1 MSAIHLFL
9 EENEKIKIKYK
20 NILIEKDIQIQ
31 IYKLEE
37 LLNEN
42 NTEPEIILK
51 YLELK
56 QEIKDEK
63 LPELLD
69 IYKDCIYYETF
80 NNKFGKV
87 KTKKSFILIIK
98 ELFDELKPIS
108 DEQNDDK
115 KIESIKKI
123 AKRENKKYNK
133 TFPLFFEINKELY
146 FNSLYYRF
154 LKKIKRVYND
164 SNKKKIFI
172 KYINN
177 LSTFIHSIY
186 DNFFSYFEKNDIF
199 LLEKYDS
206 KQKND
211 IIFFSYFFSFLI
223 NFNFNIKDYGGFN
236 LYINIFNDSLNHE
249 FYEEIVNIITN
260 DYISYEKIGKNLEIK
275 YSRDNYQILN
285 IENYYIR
292 SLLYEIGNEIV
303 ENFILDRYLRINYYD
318 TDLYIKKHWS
328 ILSHYL
334 NEILCSKTIKSILVF
349 LYSDDKIFLDNII
362 MIDILNDIR
371 FFNFSTN
378 YFCKTE
384 KKYLTIYM
392 RSFPSN
398 RNLDEHNQ
406 IIYLTTFLISC
417 IHEIIGNLFLLI
429 YNYFN
434 KKNQINSIK
443 SKNFN
448 LFNKEKKFDS
458 NIEELLFGD
467 YKSQMTLNQMLFALD
482 IKNYS
487 VDYKKFRNNYHSNG
501 NNTNLEN
508 ISKELEKILNIYEIE
523 FDEFDLQIG
532 ELYFVS
538 QYNKDSLLQFKIP
551 PRHSIKKLLEKK
563 LYESNEE

>member
-1 MSAIHLFL
+1 MSAIHIFL

-80 NNKFGKV
+80 NNKFGKI

-98 ELFDELKPIS
+98 ELFYELKPIS

-123 AKRENKKYNK
+123 IKKENKKYIK

-154 LKKIKRVYND
+154 LKKIKRVCD
-164 SNKKKIFI
+164 CSNKKKIFI
-172 KYINN
+172 KYINNYINN

-236 LYINIFNDSLNHE
+236 LYINIFNDSFNHE

-275 YSRDNYQILN
+275 YSRYSRDNYQILN

-362 MIDILNDIR
+362 MIDILNNIR

-434 KKNQINSIK
+434 KKNQI
-443 SKNFN
+443 
-448 LFNKEKKFDS
+448 
-458 NIEELLFGD
+458 
-467 YKSQMTLNQMLFALD
+467 
-482 IKNYS
+482 KNYS

-508 ISKELEKILNIYEIE
+508 ISKELEKILNLYEIE

-538 QYNKDSLLQFKIP
+538 QYNKDSLLQYKIP

>member
-1 MSAIHLFL
+1 MSAIHIFL

-80 NNKFGKV
+80 NNKFGKI

-98 ELFDELKPIS
+98 ELFDEFKPIS

-211 IIFFSYFFSFLI
+211 IIFFSYFF
-223 NFNFNIKDYGGFN
+223 
-236 LYINIFNDSLNHE
+236 
-249 FYEEIVNIITN
+249 
-260 DYISYEKIGKNLEIK
+260 
-275 YSRDNYQILN
+275 
-285 IENYYIR
+285 
-292 SLLYEIGNEIV
+292 
-303 ENFILDRYLRINYYD
+303 
-318 TDLYIKKHWS
+318 
-328 ILSHYL
+328 
-334 NEILCSKTIKSILVF
+334 
-349 LYSDDKIFLDNII
+349 
-362 MIDILNDIR
+362 R
-371 FFNFSTN
+371 F
-378 YFCKTE
+378 
-384 KKYLTIYM
+384 
-392 RSFPSN
+392 
-398 RNLDEHNQ
+398 
-406 IIYLTTFLISC
+406 
-417 IHEIIGNLFLLI
+417 
-429 YNYFN
+429 
-434 KKNQINSIK
+434 
-443 SKNFN
+443 
-448 LFNKEKKFDS
+448 
-458 NIEELLFGD
+458 
-467 YKSQMTLNQMLFALD
+467 
-482 IKNYS
+482 
-487 VDYKKFRNNYHSNG
+487 
-501 NNTNLEN
+501 
-508 ISKELEKILNIYEIE
+508 
-523 FDEFDLQIG
+523 
-532 ELYFVS
+532 
-538 QYNKDSLLQFKIP
+538 
-551 PRHSIKKLLEKK
+551 
-563 LYESNEE
+563 